1 MPDEIVDDAAEAG
14 APLPAPAEPTLEILR
29 HSAAHLMAAAVV
41 ELFPGAQ
48 YDVGPAIEDGF
59 FYNFRL
65 PDGQHFVDDD
75 LPRIESRMR
84 ELAAQKIPF
93 VQEVMPR
100 AQAIEMFT
108 AMHQD
113 FKVDIINRLP
123 DDVTTVSIYRTGEFV
138 DLCRG
143 PHVPDTGWLKAVRVL
158 RIAGVYWRGDARN
171 EQLQRVYGTA
181 WFTEDE
187 LDAYMHRLEEA
198 RKRDHRRLGAE
209 LDLFS
214 FPDEIGSGLPGVPPQ
229 RRAGAQA
236 HGGLLAPAP

>member
-65 PDGQHFVDDD
+65 PGGQHFVDDD
-75 LPRIESRMR
+75 LQRIQSRMG
-84 ELAAQKIPF
+84 ELAARKIPF
-93 VQEVMPR
+93 VQEEVPR

-108 AMHQD
+108 AMGQD

-123 DDVTTVSIYRTGEFV
+123 NDVSTVSIYRTGDFV

-143 PHVPDTGWLKAVRVL
+143 
-158 RIAGVYWRGDARN
+158 
-171 EQLQRVYGTA
+171 Q
-181 WFTEDE
+181 
-187 LDAYMHRLEEA
+187 
-198 RKRDHRRLGAE
+198 
-209 LDLFS
+209 
-214 FPDEIGSGLPGVPPQ
+214 IG
-229 RRAGAQA
+229 RASCR
-236 HGGLLAPAP
+236 

>member
-14 APLPAPAEPTLEILR
+14 APLPPPPQPTLEILR

-41 ELFPGAQ
+41 DLFPGAQ

-65 PDGQHFVDDD
+65 PGGQHFVDDD
-75 LPRIESRMR
+75 LQRIESRMSH
-84 ELAAQKIPF
+84 LSDKKIAF
-93 VQEVMPR
+93 VQEELPR

-123 DDVTTVSIYRTGEFV
+123 DDVSTVSIYRTGAFV

-143 PHVPDTGWLKAVRVL
+143 PHVPDTGWLKALHVL
-158 RIAGVYWRGDARN
+158 RIAGVYWRGGARN
-171 EQLQRVYGTA
+171 EPLQ
-181 WFTEDE
+181 
-187 LDAYMHRLEEA
+187 
-198 RKRDHRRLGAE
+198 
-209 LDLFS
+209 
-214 FPDEIGSGLPGVPPQ
+214 
-229 RRAGAQA
+229 
-236 HGGLLAPAP
+236 